1 MAIINYMSQ
10 LNDKLNS
17 VMILNQKT
25 KPSGGEGGGEET
37 LRTQWSCTGYIA
49 ITQKYKLGISS
60 NILMYISLCP
70 PEWYQMAN
78 FGSLA
83 HRLICLLVYANN

>member
-1 MAIINYMSQ
+1 M
-10 LNDKLNS
+10 
-17 VMILNQKT
+17 
-25 KPSGGEGGGEET
+25 
-37 LRTQWSCTGYIA
+37 LRTPYSCTRYTV

-60 NILMYISLCP
+60 NILMYSSLCP

-83 HRLICLLVYANN
+83 HRLSVIFVRVNFRHGQIASIALI